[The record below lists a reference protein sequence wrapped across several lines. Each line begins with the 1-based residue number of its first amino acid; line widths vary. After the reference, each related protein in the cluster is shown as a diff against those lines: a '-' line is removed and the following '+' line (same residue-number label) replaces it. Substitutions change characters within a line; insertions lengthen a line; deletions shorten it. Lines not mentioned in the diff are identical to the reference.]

1 MPHLKCETCRTRFH
15 TDDRRLG
22 DVLEDRCPGC
32 NSPLEPPSQLAE
44 LVGFQRAR
52 LEDQLSDA
60 DSEFLAAV
68 AMALSPPGT
77 ER

>member
-22 DVLEDRCPGC
+22 DVREDRCPGC
-32 NSPLEPPSQLAE
+32 NLPLEPPGRLAE
-44 LVGFQRAR
+44 LLGFQRAR
-52 LEDQLSDA
+52 FDGLLPDDSD
-60 DSEFLAAV
+60 FLAAV
-68 AMALSPPGT
+68 AMALTRPGT